1 MKCLFDVSCPVIV
14 LLQETMITTRKTC
27 EFVLKLRPTRKCFGI
42 DAYGFFG
49 GLMVGWNPIF
59 SYFNI
64 FASVAS
70 LMGKKR
76 LKGLDRNI
84 RVLNIYV
91 PYHRHLEF

>member
-1 MKCLFDVSCPVIV
+1 MKHLLNFSCPVIV
-14 LLQETMITTRKTC
+14 LLQETMITSRKAC

-49 GLMVGWNPIF
+49 GLMVAWNPIF

-70 LMGKKR
+70 LMGRKFE
-76 LKGLDRNI
+76 G
-84 RVLNIYV
+84 
-91 PYHRHLEF
+91 FG